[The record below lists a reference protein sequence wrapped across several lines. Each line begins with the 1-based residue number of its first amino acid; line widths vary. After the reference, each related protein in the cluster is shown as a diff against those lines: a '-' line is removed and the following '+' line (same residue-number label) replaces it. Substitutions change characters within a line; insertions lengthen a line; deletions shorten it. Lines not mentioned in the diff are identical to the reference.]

1 MSDRSA
7 LSIRIYQADPAKA
20 EELKAYIVDEWS
32 PSEGTDLLK
41 DLFVVPEV
49 SLGSADGVHDD
60 LIRIDNTAVF
70 AVWQDPK
77 YEFMGDLVMHH
88 PALGTFSAESDAT
101 GSPRPSYEKVVA
113 LGVDTAFGRAWFD
126 AIASIGSAVALL
138 IFTFITAAHFRVR
151 TETRANAAIL
161 AVAVTS
167 SAVVL
172 VTFIFT
178 TLIHEPASI
187 VTLLAILVLSVA
199 LDLGWKRTRAGRT
212 PSEPPTGRLVRET

>member
-20 EELKAYIVDEWS
+20 EQLKAYIVDEWS

-41 DLFVVPEV
+41 DLFVVLEV

-60 LIRIDNTAVF
+60 LIQIDNTAVF

-88 PALGTFSAESDAT
+88 PALGTFSAESDAA

-113 LGVDTAFGRAWFD
+113 LGVETAFGRAWFD
-126 AIASIGSAVALL
+126 AIA
-138 IFTFITAAHFRVR
+138 
-151 TETRANAAIL
+151 AIEPFGT
-161 AVAVTS
+161 VGD
-167 SAVVL
+167 
-172 VTFIFT
+172 
-178 TLIHEPASI
+178 EPAMPPYLANRPDHVDHTQAWNALRAAERGGPPVI
-187 VTLLAILVLSVA
+187 MKVTGPNSLL
-199 LDLGWKRTRAGRT
+199 T
-212 PSEPPTGRLVRET
+212 PGPDPEEDNSP